1 MHPIIG
7 FLPMLIILGTLGS
20 IWAVLRS
27 VENRDTKR
35 FVERT
40 TRQLRQADKNRL
52 PEPLSDYAIQ
62 RTDSAPIVAKVV
74 LDRHPDP
81 GGSPQDDDESRRMFD
96 RWKEVGSIVLRESG
110 FESSYDSA
118 IDHRNYKLGAFE
130 TLDEAGCAAAQAHRM
145 SVARRREATS
155 QLAAAAENTPQHE
168 RTS

>member
-1 MHPIIG
+1 MHPAIG
-7 FLPMLIILGTLGS
+7 FLPVLAVLGVFAS
-20 IWAVLRS
+20 IWAVLHIM
-27 VENRDTKR
+27 ENRDTKR

-40 TRQLRQADKNRL
+40 TRQLREAGNNRL

-96 RWKEVGSIVLRESG
+96 RWEGVGSIVLRESG

-118 IDHRNYKLGAFE
+118 IDHRDYRLGSFE
-130 TLDEAGCAAAQAHRM
+130 TLDEAAQAVAEAHRNSATRCREVKSQLT
-145 SVARRREATS
+145 SVA
-155 QLAAAAENTPQHE
+155 
-168 RTS
+168 